1 MVTVNDQ
8 LSIRLS
14 TLITIENY
22 KQIQFVRANSHVL
35 KRLVSTVRFC
45 PSAPYNRYS
54 RNSQYKRVRAALTCS
69 RTSRLP
75 SRLQVVS
82 AARQ

>member
-14 TLITIENY
+14 TIPAAIENY

-45 PSAPYNRYS
+45 PSAP
-54 RNSQYKRVRAALTCS
+54 
-69 RTSRLP
+69 
-75 SRLQVVS
+75 
-82 AARQ
+82 

>member
-22 KQIQFVRANSHVL
+22 KQIQFVTANSHVL

-45 PSAPYNRYS
+45 PSAPLRTGMIKPFSQNRS
-54 RNSQYKRVRAALTCS
+54 LPPPFHKCSQRSCSVRPAT
-69 RTSRLP
+69 
-75 SRLQVVS
+75 
-82 AARQ
+82 